1 MPSSGITKTPCFAR
15 FRINVDSLYTQV
27 ALKLPFPSFVVF
39 YNGIKEL
46 PEQKI
51 LKLSDLYTIKP
62 TSPKLE
68 LEVMMLNVNYGK
80 NQSLMEHCQA
90 LNEYAMYVEKVRE
103 HAINMDISNAVELA
117 VTESIKEG
125 VLVEFLTKYRAEA
138 IQLSIFEYD
147 AEKEYEKMRHTI
159 RRVALAEGRN
169 EGRNEERIA
178 MIRKKH
184 QSGKSTAD
192 IISALELEESYV
204 KAVTEILT
212 QSPELND
219 EEIAQLIMST
229 TADK

>member
-1 MPSSGITKTPCFAR
+1 M
-15 FRINVDSLYTQV
+15 
-27 ALKLPFPSFVVF
+27 
-39 YNGIKEL
+39 
-46 PEQKI
+46 
-51 LKLSDLYTIKP
+51 
-62 TSPKLE
+62 
-68 LEVMMLNVNYGK
+68 
-80 NQSLMEHCQA
+80 
-90 LNEYAMYVEKVRE
+90 
-103 HAINMDISNAVELA
+103 
-117 VTESIKEG
+117 
-125 VLVEFLTKYRAEA
+125 
-138 IQLSIFEYD
+138 SIFEYD

-159 RRVALAEGRN
+159 RRVALAEGH
-169 EGRNEERIA
+169 NEERIA